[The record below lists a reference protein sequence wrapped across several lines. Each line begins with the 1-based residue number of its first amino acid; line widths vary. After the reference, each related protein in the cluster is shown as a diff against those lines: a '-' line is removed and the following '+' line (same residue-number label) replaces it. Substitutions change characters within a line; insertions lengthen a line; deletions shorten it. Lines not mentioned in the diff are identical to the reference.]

1 MSTPPRIELA
11 EPDLTGNE
19 ERYLLEAFRS
29 TWISSTG
36 EFVDRFESEFADV
49 CGTRE
54 AIAVSNGT
62 VALQLA
68 LLTLGVGPG
77 DEVIVPSLTYIA
89 TANAVRYVGAEPVFV
104 DVSPDTWCIDPALLE
119 PARTDRTRA
128 VIPVHVYGHPADMD
142 PINDFAA
149 KHGLAV
155 VEDAAEAPYATY
167 KRRRVGGL
175 ATMATFS
182 FYGNK
187 ILTSGEG
194 GALTL
199 DDPELTQRARLLRG
213 QGMDPAR
220 RYFFPVVGHNFR
232 LTNLACALLCAQLE
246 RGEQM
251 VARRR
256 EIVRHY
262 EQALEAVPGVAP
274 QHRASWAEASPWL
287 FSLTIEPEAYGHT
300 RDELIA
306 ELARQGVDTRPFFI
320 PVHSL
325 PPYRAES
332 SRRGTRLPVTDSV
345 AARGLNLPTSSVL
358 ETSAAE
364 RVAQIVRDFAA

>member
-194 GALTL
+194 GAVTL

-262 EQALEAVPGVAP
+262 EQALEAVPGVTP

>member
-1 MSTPPRIELA
+1 
-11 EPDLTGNE
+11 
-19 ERYLLEAFRS
+19 
-29 TWISSTG
+29 
-36 EFVDRFESEFADV
+36 
-49 CGTRE
+49 
-54 AIAVSNGT
+54 
-62 VALQLA
+62 
-68 LLTLGVGPG
+68 
-77 DEVIVPSLTYIA
+77 
-89 TANAVRYVGAEPVFV
+89 VFV

-128 VIPVHVYGHPADMD
+128 VIPVHVYGHQADMD

-167 KRRRVGGL
+167 KGRRVGGL

-194 GALTL
+194 GAVTL

-262 EQALEAVPGVAP
+262 EQALEAVPGVTP